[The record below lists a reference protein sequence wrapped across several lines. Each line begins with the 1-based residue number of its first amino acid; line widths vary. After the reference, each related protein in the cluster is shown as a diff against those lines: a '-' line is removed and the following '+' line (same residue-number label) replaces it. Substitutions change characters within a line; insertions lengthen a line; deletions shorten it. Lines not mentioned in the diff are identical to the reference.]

1 MKLNTLKLVSAG
13 AGLALAVGLGL
24 RLRGDLV
31 IRAIIFVIG
40 LANLVRMAQMWR
52 EQ

>member
-1 MKLNTLKLVSAG
+1 MKLKTLKLVSAG

-24 RLRGDLV
+24 MLRGD
-31 IRAIIFVIG
+31 FVIG
-40 LANLVRMAQMWR
+40 VVIFIIGLTNLVRMAQMWR